1 MKKISLFAMV
11 LAVACLFAACTKE
24 GVYTPKEKIS
34 KVYES
39 SSTTYSGGD
48 YSNTETTAKH
58 MTESWTWD
66 GKLISSITT
75 YDNDGGIDGLTTF
88 TYDGKQLTEIKQGTN
103 VSKLTYDGSKLQKIE
118 SYDGNELVSTAT
130 VTHDGKKIVKL
141 EIESYDNGEKDA
153 KAIAFMQT
161 MMKVVMPVYTD
172 NTAKMLSTVA
182 TKGSSK
188 YTIDIEWDGKNVS
201 KVNMV
206 YGDESATLT
215 YTYDEMN
222 NPYQGFLYA
231 IADPAEYGSKN
242 NVISETVT
250 AVYDGEPTSYTTS
263 YTYEYDGKWPT
274 TKTSTSSD
282 SYDILGTTYTYSHT
296 EVTYF
301 EYAD

>member
-1 MKKISLFAMV
+1 MKKITLTAMV
-11 LAVACLFAACTKE
+11 LAVACMFAACTKE

-118 SYDGNELVSTAT
+118 SYNGNELQSTIT
-130 VTHDGKKIVKL
+130 VIHDGKKIVQL
-141 EIESYDNGEKDA
+141 EFESYDNDKKDA

-161 MMKVVMPVYTD
+161 IMKVVMPVYTEK
-172 NTAKMLSTVA
+172 TSEMFKSVA
-182 TKGSSK
+182 TKGTEK
-188 YTIDIEWDGKNVS
+188 YTMDIVWDGKNVS
-201 KVNMV
+201 KVTMTTNEGTAV
-206 YGDESATLT
+206 IN

-222 NPYQGFLYA
+222 NPYQGFVFAL
-231 IADPAEYGSKN
+231 ADPSEYGSKN
-242 NVISETVT
+242 NVVSETST
-250 AVYDGEPTSYTTS
+250 ITYDGETTS
-263 YTYEYDGKWPT
+263 STTKYTYEYDGKWPT
-274 TKTSTSSD
+274 QQTSTSTST
-282 SYDILGTTYTYSHT
+282 YDILGTTYTYSYT